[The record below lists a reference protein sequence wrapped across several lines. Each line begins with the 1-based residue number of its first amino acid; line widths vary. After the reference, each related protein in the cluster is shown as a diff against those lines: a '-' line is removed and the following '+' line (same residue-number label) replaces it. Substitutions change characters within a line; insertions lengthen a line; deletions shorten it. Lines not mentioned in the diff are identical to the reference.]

1 MFFISLIIF
10 SLHFYVS
17 LAFSLAFLS
26 DSSDFSQVKELDEA
40 PETFS
45 FHLID
50 DAPSVIDSDEDLAD
64 KFVQWGFTG
73 EQGSMQHHVF
83 RYDQYYQKYMSEQLL
98 KDLFNSEEVRRVF
111 QVPVKGKGPNATEA
125 LGTATKVRAKEIACG
140 QTSLTLFDRLGAAG
154 VVR

>member
-1 MFFISLIIF
+1 M
-10 SLHFYVS
+10 
-17 LAFSLAFLS
+17 
-26 DSSDFSQVKELDEA
+26 
-40 PETFS
+40 
-45 FHLID
+45 
-50 DAPSVIDSDEDLAD
+50 IDSDEDLAD

-73 EQGSMQHHVF
+73 EQGSMQRHVF